1 MLTLARKN
9 LLKEKARLAISV
21 GGVAF
26 AVALIILIRGLYLA
40 YETKVSDYFTA
51 MDVNA
56 WVIQD
61 GTADMLFSYS
71 LLPRAM
77 GDRLE
82 EVYGVKQVI
91 PYAARQMGFKVDGRD
106 VVLKVVAFDPAARGP
121 GPGPIA
127 MVAGTRDITN
137 RQILIDDVFARQNGI
152 ELGDYLDI
160 NHQKLQVAGISK
172 GGDMVVFQYG
182 FVTRWRARKLMESK
196 KLVTAFL
203 ITYDKDA
210 PQGYVQS
217 QVEAMGGVA
226 TVKPLPGMIKANQRV
241 INEGFLPV
249 IGVLLVIG
257 FFIGVMVIGLTIYSA
272 VLEHRR
278 DYGILKAV
286 GARVSQMLVV
296 VALQALFAALA
307 GYAVGVA
314 VSLLAA
320 RGAER
325 WVPQFV
331 TNITLR
337 DVALVGVA
345 ALFMGLFAAIAP
357 LGKIARVD
365 PAVVFRA

>member
-9 LLKEKARLAISV
+9 LFKEKVRLAISV

-26 AVALIILIRGLYLA
+26 AVALIVLLRGLYLA
-40 YETKVSDYFTA
+40 YETKVSDYFSA
-51 MDVNA
+51 MHVNA

-77 GDRLE
+77 GARLE
-82 EVYGVKQVI
+82 KIYGVDQVI
-91 PYAARQMGFKVDGRD
+91 PYAARQMAFKVDGRD
-106 VVLKVVAFDPAARGP
+106 VVLKVVAFNPDRRGAGP
-121 GPGPIA
+121 GPTA

-137 RQILIDDVFARQNGI
+137 REIVVDDVFARQNGI
-152 ELGDYLDI
+152 ELGDFLEI
-160 NHQKLQVAGISK
+160 NDQRLRVAGISR

-182 FVTRWRARKLMESK
+182 FVTRWRARKLMETR

-210 PQGYVQS
+210 PRGFVKS
-217 QVEAMGGVA
+217 QVESLGGVA
-226 TVKPLPGMIKANQRV
+226 TVRSLPAMIKANQRV

-249 IGVLLVIG
+249 LGVLLVIG
-257 FFIGVMVIGLTIYSA
+257 FFIGVTVIGLTIYSA

-286 GARVSQMLVV
+286 GARLGQMLAV
-296 VALQALFAALA
+296 VATQALFAALA
-307 GYAVGVA
+307 GYAVGVV

-331 TNITLR
+331 TNITPG

-345 ALFMGLFAAIAP
+345 ALFMGLFAAVAP
-357 LGKIARVD
+357 LGRIARVD